1 MDARG
6 VARLLVLGAF
16 VLPGRLLHEAPV
28 LCPFRRMTGRPCP
41 ACGLSRSCQAVAHGR
56 LVEAFEL
63 HPVGPLAF
71 TATAWFAVDDAAET
85 RLLGT
90 DRRRVA
96 AGLALWTAVWFWRIS
111 RSAPR

>member
-1 MDARG
+1 VDARG

-28 LCPFRRMTGRPCP
+28 LCPFRRLTGRPCP
-41 ACGLSRSCQAVAHGR
+41 ACGLSRSWQAMAHGR
-56 LVEAFEL
+56 LGEAFEQ
-63 HPVGPLAF
+63 HPLGPLAL
-71 TATAWFAVDDAAET
+71 TATAWFVADDAAEA

-90 DRRRVA
+90 DRRLVPA
-96 AGLALWTAVWFWRIS
+96 ALALWTAVWFWRIS